1 MKKRIIFLCL
11 IFLVIMGFIF
21 TKFEYK
27 NVVSG
32 NNISEKDFTDILNIS
47 SYEATVSVEVYSN
60 KNTNKY
66 IIKQS
71 YKEPRTFKQEI
82 LEPSNIKGVTIIYDG
97 EKTIL
102 ENKALNLKTLYEN
115 FGGEPSNL
123 SLISFINEFKTSEE
137 KRTEESEE
145 EKIMEVKISKSRN
158 KYQMYQKLYIS
169 KSTNLPTK
177 MEILD
182 ENKNRTVYILYN
194 EISLNDKREI
204 I

>member
-123 SLISFINEFKTSEE
+123 SLISFINEFKTSE
-137 KRTEESEE
+137 
-145 EKIMEVKISKSRN
+145 
-158 KYQMYQKLYIS
+158 
-169 KSTNLPTK
+169 
-177 MEILD
+177 
-182 ENKNRTVYILYN
+182 
-194 EISLNDKREI
+194 
-204 I
+204 